1 MGSQCMLW
9 VWLETWLSKQL
20 LTHVTLLSYLVPLNL
35 NLLMCKSKEKYV
47 LHKITVSSSTI
58 ITKGLEKH
66 SLEACGTLANVKMW
80 GVYLALCA
88 TFFLLCPPGS
98 PSCPVYCP
106 CPLTS
111 KAQFHLLLHLGS
123 LLVSHCTSL
132 AYSLAWCLWMR
143 GEILLL
149 TFSKDCYYLQKKFK
163 LLVYSEIGDPK
174 RVYWLP
180 AKESLRGMGG

>member
-47 LHKITVSSSTI
+47 FHKITVSSSTI

-66 SLEACGTLANVKMW
+66 SLEACGTLANVTMW

-98 PSCPVYCP
+98 PSCPVYRP
-106 CPLTS
+106 CSLTS
-111 KAQFHLLLHLGS
+111 KAQFHLLLHLHSTCEPLLLLGLFFS
-123 LLVSHCTSL
+123 LVS
-132 AYSLAWCLWMR
+132 MNE
-143 GEILLL
+143 GGNIPL